1 MIDEVWASQIHPSI
15 WLEMDPFI
23 MSMDPCRIGWI
34 SFKVNPKQAYKIGNG
49 HFASVYK
56 INHSE
61 LDPNGDILYAAK
73 HCKFEED
80 ETEKKAAFSR
90 EIGIGLNGNIW

>member
-1 MIDEVWASQIHPSI
+1 LDG
-15 WLEMDPFI
+15 LE
-23 MSMDPCRIGWI
+23 
-34 SFKVNPKQAYKIGNG
+34 VNPKQAYKIGNG